1 MFKDIIIEFS
11 GSSIGRELRW
21 GREWKKQVEMYKVLA
36 VIFELM
42 FFLTKPENPTAACS
56 LKGLLNKTHLQKR
69 FAICKIK
76 LDRQFDCF
84 QKTYE
89 LVHLYCPGLPNWLCW
104 WDLTFIEEQQLQL
117 LMKNRSTVPALAEV
131 GSVCSESPS
140 SPCSSSGNVWKIPSV
155 VHKLQTEKGRKF

>member
-1 MFKDIIIEFS
+1 
-11 GSSIGRELRW
+11 
-21 GREWKKQVEMYKVLA
+21 
-36 VIFELM
+36 M

-56 LKGLLNKTHLQKR
+56 LKGLLNKTHLRKR

-104 WDLTFIEEQQLQL
+104 WDLTLIEEQQLQL
-117 LMKNRSTVPALAEV
+117 LMKNMSTAPALAEV

-140 SPCSSSGNVWKIPSV
+140 SPCSSSGNVWKITRS
-155 VHKLQTEKGRKF
+155 KLRKAESSSGTDFPAYWYHLLVIIVIPPKQGASLLSFCSYFLYEVIL